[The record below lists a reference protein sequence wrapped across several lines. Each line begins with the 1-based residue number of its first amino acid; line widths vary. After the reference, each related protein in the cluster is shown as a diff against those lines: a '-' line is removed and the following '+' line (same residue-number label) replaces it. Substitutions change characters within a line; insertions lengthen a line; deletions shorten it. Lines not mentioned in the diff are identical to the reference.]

1 MQPPTDALEALI
13 QEIATQ
19 HGRAL
24 ARDDPILLLHTLH
37 QRLLE
42 DSRQAQQALLDQYQQ
57 ELESLSTRWSLDAR
71 DKAERTLNA
80 ALTASKNA
88 MAQAMQDA
96 SNRCAMAIRAEMALA
111 MERIAATLQDAQR
124 VAQLNVL
131 AACLAFTAA
140 ALAGW
145 VVWR

>member
-13 QEIATQ
+13 QEIATR
-19 HGRAL
+19 HGREL

-42 DSRQAQQALLDQYQQ
+42 DSHQAQQALLDQYQQ

-80 ALTASKNA
+80 ALTAGKSA

-96 SNRCAMAIRAEMALA
+96 SNRCTTAMRAEMDLA
-111 MERIAATLQDAQR
+111 VERIAATLQEARR
-124 VAQLNVL
+124 VAQLNLL
-131 AACLAFTAA
+131 AACLAFMAA

-145 VVWR
+145 AVWR

>member
-71 DKAERTLNA
+71 DKAEHTLNV

-96 SNRCAMAIRAEMALA
+96 SNRCATAIRAEMDLA